1 MKIEIKVKKIYTVI
15 PFFSDGV
22 EINRNDVR
30 SFTTFKDAEDY
41 GYTLRVNYEII
52 ENDIEI

>member
-1 MKIEIKVKKIYTVI
+1 MKIEIKVKKIHTVI
-15 PFFSDGV
+15 PFFYDGV

-30 SFTTFKDAEDY
+30 SFITFREAEDY
-41 GYTLRVNYEII
+41 GYTLQYSYDII